1 MYGFTAHLPVNRTCS
16 YSPHRVCIGYTLC
29 AYVESVPAAR
39 LYVSGLVN
47 PPRVDTYIYT
57 HTPFTAA
64 GDFLCSSRAARRDN
78 PMMGA
83 SGARE
88 RRPGIIL
95 LAPRRLCEAAAA
107 AGAGRRLLHDAD
119 SVL

>member
-1 MYGFTAHLPVNRTCS
+1 MALQRTCLS
-16 YSPHRVCIGYTLC
+16 IARAVTHLTEYVYTLC

-107 AGAGRRLLHDAD
+107 GAGRRLLHDAD